1 MAVKNPKDLFVNLL
15 SDVRQREERTTKIF
29 KEMSQ
34 AVEDPDIKE
43 ALESRVFVENQILSS
58 LDQCFK
64 LIGEKP
70 VQLDQRMHDI
80 FLEDFR
86 RELGEIQ
93 SPLAKALFV
102 IAKANHL
109 VHLRIGEYV
118 ALIAMADITGHYG
131 VGTLLESCLAD
142 KRAFVERTRRRIR
155 NIVESEVAAGVA

>member
-1 MAVKNPKDLFVNLL
+1 MAIKSPKELFVALL

-29 KEMSQ
+29 KELSQ
-34 AVEDPDIKE
+34 VAEDPDIRE
-43 ALESRVFVENQILSS
+43 ALESRVFVENQILGS

-70 VQLDQRMHDI
+70 IKVTDRLHDV
-80 FLEDFR
+80 FLEDIR
-86 RELGEIQ
+86 RELSEIQ
-93 SPLAKALFV
+93 LPLAKALYV
-102 IAKANHL
+102 AAKANHL

-118 ALIAMADITGHYG
+118 ALIAMADLTGHYG

-155 NIVESEVAAGVA
+155 NIVESEVTAGAV